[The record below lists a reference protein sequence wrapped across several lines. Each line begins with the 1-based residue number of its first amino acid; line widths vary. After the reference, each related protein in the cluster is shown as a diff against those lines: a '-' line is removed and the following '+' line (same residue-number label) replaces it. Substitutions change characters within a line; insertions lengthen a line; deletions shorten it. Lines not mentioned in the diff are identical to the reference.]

1 MRSWDVPVAMTPERS
16 TPVSYGGELASGS
29 VLLIAC
35 MLGAAAGL
43 SSLGYY
49 SVGMFILPLQQEF
62 SWSRGEIASSM
73 LVSTVVMATLFPLL
87 GLLIDRF
94 GSRVVA
100 LISIPLFALALFA
113 LSRTPASIGAY
124 YGLCVLASVAGLG
137 TTPVNYTRAVNA
149 EFSSARGLAL
159 GITLAGMGVAAIGLP
174 LFLTFVIGN
183 HGWRSGYVALAA
195 LALLPWPFVYFG
207 LPRERQVPR
216 GVGPVIDRR
225 AALRSPVLW
234 TMMGSFAAVT
244 VAASALIIHL
254 LPLLRDAGLAPA
266 RAAGVVSLLG
276 VGIVIGRLGMG
287 FLIDRMFAPRVAA
300 AAFAATAAG
309 CALLGIA
316 GPEMAPVAAL
326 TIGFAMGAEIDVISY
341 LTARYFG
348 LASYGFVYSLLYSMV
363 VVSASVGPALA
374 GLAFDAAGGYAPV
387 LWTAAGLLTLGAL
400 GVLCLPRFDPP
411 AG

>member
-1 MRSWDVPVAMTPERS
+1 
-16 TPVSYGGELASGS
+16 
-29 VLLIAC
+29 
-35 MLGAAAGL
+35 
-43 SSLGYY
+43 
-49 SVGMFILPLQQEF
+49 
-62 SWSRGEIASSM
+62 
-73 LVSTVVMATLFPLL
+73 
-87 GLLIDRF
+87 
-94 GSRVVA
+94 
-100 LISIPLFALALFA
+100 
-113 LSRTPASIGAY
+113 
-124 YGLCVLASVAGLG
+124 
-137 TTPVNYTRAVNA
+137 
-149 EFSSARGLAL
+149 
-159 GITLAGMGVAAIGLP
+159 
-174 LFLTFVIGN
+174 
-183 HGWRSGYVALAA
+183 
-195 LALLPWPFVYFG
+195 
-207 LPRERQVPR
+207 
-216 GVGPVIDRR
+216 
-225 AALRSPVLW
+225 
-234 TMMGSFAAVT
+234 
-244 VAASALIIHL
+244 
-254 LPLLRDAGLAPA
+254 
-266 RAAGVVSLLG
+266 
-276 VGIVIGRLGMG
+276 MG